1 MQHYEIILIQ
11 ATTFVWVVPTYTQL
25 AGFPISILVVG
36 WALPPF
42 PIGMG
47 TWCPK
52 LENQLATSWGA
63 VYISS
68 IQHTKKN
75 IWKENYV
82 VWIVLE
88 PWLNACPWMS
98 LTGFSKFCSVAVVVV
113 VCVCVCVCVWGG
125 GDSFPVERNA
135 KFCWKFWGNLIYILV
150 GIWGGVIFTI
160 LNFFKA
166 KINIS

>member
-1 MQHYEIILIQ
+1 M
-11 ATTFVWVVPTYTQL
+11 VPTYTQL

-42 PIGMG
+42 PIGVG

-52 LENQLATSWGA
+52 LENQLATSGGA

-68 IQHTKKN
+68 IQHNQEEHLKGKLCCVDSTRTMTQCM
-75 IWKENYV
+75 
-82 VWIVLE
+82 
-88 PWLNACPWMS
+88 PLNVPDK
-98 LTGFSKFCSVAVVVV
+98 GFPNSVQWWWWWWWWW
-113 VCVCVCVCVWGG
+113 CVCVCVWGG
-125 GDSFPVERNA
+125 GGYFPVERNA
-135 KFCWKFWGNLIYILV
+135 KFCWKFWGNFIYILV

>member
-1 MQHYEIILIQ
+1 M
-11 ATTFVWVVPTYTQL
+11 VPTYTQL

-42 PIGMG
+42 PIGVG

-52 LENQLATSWGA
+52 LENQLATSGGA

-98 LTGFSKFCSVAVVVV
+98 LTRVFQILFSGGGGGGGGG
-113 VCVCVCVCVWGG
+113 VCVCLCVCVGG
-125 GDSFPVERNA
+125 GGGYFPVERNA
-135 KFCWKFWGNLIYILV
+135 KFCWKFWGNFIYILV